1 MSNYIKFYT
10 VAILSAARLFY
21 FIYVIIIVKRN
32 SKKLPF
38 FKRPFFLNWLPII
51 FLLTT
56 CFTMNYGIDNII
68 WRTRSESYGVLCA
81 NYNSNNWKKLIPL
94 YLTGI
99 SNYLFTSEFVMILN
113 GLK

>member
-10 VAILSAARLFY
+10 VAILSAVRLIY

-38 FKRPFFLNWLPII
+38 FKRPFFVNWLPIFI
-51 FLLTT
+51 LIMT
-56 CFTMNYGIDNII
+56 CFTLFYGVDNIV

-81 NYNSNNWKKLIPL
+81 NYPL
-94 YLTGI
+94 D
-99 SNYLFTSEFVMILN
+99 NFR
-113 GLK
+113 K